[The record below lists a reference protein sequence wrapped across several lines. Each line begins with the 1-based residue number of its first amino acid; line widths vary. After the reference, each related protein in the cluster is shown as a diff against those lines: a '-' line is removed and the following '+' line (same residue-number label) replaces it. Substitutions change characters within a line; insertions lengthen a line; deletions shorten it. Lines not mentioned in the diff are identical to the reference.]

1 MIFVFENEFF
11 FSLSLVVLVF
21 IFGSKLSLPMGKR
34 NRGPKMRTNKMGGG
48 SLNQRKKNFGPK
60 NKLINFRLY
69 PQKKL

>member
-1 MIFVFENEFF
+1 
-11 FSLSLVVLVF
+11 
-21 IFGSKLSLPMGKR
+21 
-34 NRGPKMRTNKMGGG
+34 MGGG